1 MRWEINVLVGV
12 VEKWIVMF
20 DDGEYK
26 IKNFENL
33 KTQGWKYDC
42 GKDYVEIKCDK
53 FFISLQRPH
62 QLVLNECERSH
73 TFKFLI

>member
-1 MRWEINVLVGV
+1 VRWEINVLVGV
-12 VEKWIVMF
+12 VEKWIMMF
-20 DDGEYK
+20 DDGEYE
-26 IKNFENL
+26 IINFENL

-53 FFISLQRPH
+53 FFISSQRPH
-62 QLVLNECERSH
+62 QLALNECERSH